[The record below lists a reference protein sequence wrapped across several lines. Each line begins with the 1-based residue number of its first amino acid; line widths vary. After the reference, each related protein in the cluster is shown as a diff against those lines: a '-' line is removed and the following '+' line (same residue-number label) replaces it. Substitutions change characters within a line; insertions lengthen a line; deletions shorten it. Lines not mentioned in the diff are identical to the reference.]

1 MLNSVDSK
9 HLILSPVYEDS
20 LILGSRCRICS
31 GGILPNILFNVRSGR
46 AFPSDPVSI
55 FIRRG
60 PLTLGSS

>member
-1 MLNSVDSK
+1 MYPK
-9 HLILSPVYEDS
+9 HLILSPVYEEG

-31 GGILPNILFNVRSGR
+31 GGILPNICLNVRSGR
-46 AFPSDPVSI
+46 VFPPDPVYI